1 MSLLKSSLK
10 KKMARMNRPIEPS
23 PIYVYGSDEPF
34 LFAEKSPAVMLLS
47 SKVKHCAQ
55 VLKKSACQHRIVSLS
70 FNQIF
75 MEYRAFT
82 YYDGIRNG
90 FSKWH
95 CGNDKKLEDYK
106 LIINPQITHVK
117 RVSEVFYNFML

>member
-1 MSLLKSSLK
+1 MSFLKSSLK
-10 KKMARMNRPIEPS
+10 KKLARMNRSLEPS

-34 LFAEKSPAVMLLS
+34 LFAERSPAVMVFS
-47 SKVKHCAQ
+47 SKFKHYAE

-75 MEYRAFT
+75 MEYRGFA

-95 CGNDKKLEDYK
+95 CGENKKLEDFK

-117 RVSEVFYNFML
+117 RVR